1 MFLLVSGSRVRIRWV
16 VCCIK
21 NIWGWPFV
29 QSFAQCYDWALWAEG
44 MICPNLNWTQICPD
58 IKATTVHRYKTVLD
72 TTSTLCPA
80 ARTPRNN
87 LAILVFCFYSKVL
100 SIVFENISI
109 FHLWIDRGLIS
120 QIIRRLTSRA
130 TLIRPQFLVSAI
142 PHSIARSYNLL
153 IYITCTLHGDFIYLR
168 YILMYLPNSYKHIWC
183 VCVCCR
189 FQHLN
194 LAGNRNSWDGNNLR
208 W

>member
-1 MFLLVSGSRVRIRWV
+1 MSRALLSVMTGH
-16 VCCIK
+16 C
-21 NIWGWPFV
+21 G
-29 QSFAQCYDWALWAEG
+29 QEG
-44 MICPNLNWTQICPD
+44 MIWPNLAPTEL
-58 IKATTVHRYKTVLD
+58 KSGRRYKTVLD

-87 LAILVFCFYSKVL
+87 LPVLVLCFYSKVL

-153 IYITCTLHGDFIYLR
+153 IYITCTLHGNFIYLR
-168 YILMYLPNSYKHIWC
+168 YVLMYLPNSYKHI
-183 VCVCCR
+183 
-189 FQHLN
+189 
-194 LAGNRNSWDGNNLR
+194 
-208 W
+208 